1 MDYRDAIIDALDTL
15 RKRDL
20 ANKEPFKARAYQNVI
35 SQIKQLAHPIQ
46 SEADLAGITGMGEQI
61 SKKLKEIFATG
72 QLKTA
77 EKAKELYHMDAL
89 DAFQKIYGVGPAKAT
104 QLVEQGYRTIADLRT
119 DPKAPLNDK
128 QIIGLKYY
136 EALLYRIPREEM
148 LEHED
153 ILKHYIK
160 NAELVGS
167 FRRRAETSGDID
179 VLIRV
184 PTDTTPKE
192 AKKQLAELVQRLKE
206 SKYIIEV
213 LALGEHKCMAI
224 CRTAESAMPR
234 RLDLLMI
241 PEHQYGSALLYFTGS
256 DRFNVSFR
264 QHALHKGYTLNEYG
278 LTQVNAEVRAVPALT
293 SEKDLFHFLG
303 LEYVEPWERTTMLL
317 KLKVRPPIINVAAK

>member
-15 RKRDL
+15 RKRDI
-20 ANKEPFKARAYQNVI
+20 ANKEPFKARAYQNVL
-35 SQIKQLAHPIQ
+35 SQIKQLTHPIQ
-46 SEADLAGITGMGEQI
+46 SEADLVGITGMGEQI
-61 SKKLKEIFATG
+61 SKKIKEILATG

-77 EKAKELYHMDAL
+77 EVAKERYHLKSL

-104 QLVEQGYRTIADLRT
+104 QLVEKGYRTIADLRA
-119 DPKAPLNDK
+119 DPKVPLNDK
-128 QIIGLKYY
+128 QQIGLTYY
-136 EALLYRIPREEM
+136 EALLERIPREEM

-153 ILKHYIK
+153 VLKHYIK

-184 PTDTTPKE
+184 PSTTTPKE
-192 AKKQLAELVQRLKE
+192 VKQQLAELVQRLQE
-206 SKYIIEV
+206 AQYIMEV

-224 CRTAESAMPR
+224 CRTAEDATPR
-234 RLDLLMI
+234 RLDVLMI

-278 LTQVNAEVRAVPALT
+278 LTQVDPASRPVPALS
-293 SEKDLFHFLG
+293 SEKGLFHFLG

>member
-1 MDYRDAIIDALDTL
+1 
-15 RKRDL
+15 
-20 ANKEPFKARAYQNVI
+20 
-35 SQIKQLAHPIQ
+35 
-46 SEADLAGITGMGEQI
+46 
-61 SKKLKEIFATG
+61 
-72 QLKTA
+72 
-77 EKAKELYHMDAL
+77 
-89 DAFQKIYGVGPAKAT
+89 
-104 QLVEQGYRTIADLRT
+104 
-119 DPKAPLNDK
+119 
-128 QIIGLKYY
+128 
-136 EALLYRIPREEM
+136 M

-153 ILKHYIK
+153 VLKHYIK

-184 PTDTTPKE
+184 PTETTPKE
-192 AKKQLAELVQRLKE
+192 AKKQLAEVVKKLKE

-256 DRFNVSFR
+256 DRFNVAFR

-278 LTQVNAEVRAVPALT
+278 LTPLHSEARPVPALP

-317 KLKVRPPIINVAAK
+317 KLKARPPIIHVAAK